1 MPLLVDFEEVVPL
14 TLPVQ
19 PVGVERLFLDSTV
32 EESESKL
39 SVRKESL

>member
-1 MPLLVDFEEVVPL
+1 MPPFVAFEEVVPL
-14 TLPVQ
+14 TVPVQ

-32 EESESKL
+32 DESESKL